1 MPFSK
6 KEYKWEGKMMSSILD
21 KVLEAV
27 LIRGGLERG
36 MGWR

>member
-1 MPFSK
+1 MSFSK
-6 KEYKWEGKMMSSILD
+6 KECKWEGKMMGSILD